1 MKRTLICSLAALA
14 VATGAHAQQSS
25 APASSTQP
33 SSQTGSK
40 PQHSSATV
48 PSADKDRPAAA
59 ATPNYQG
66 AQGKKKDPGTACS
79 TARLKKDGSL
89 DCGMSGKSAAPKP
102 SK

>member
-1 MKRTLICSLAALA
+1 MKCTLICTLAALA
-14 VATGAHAQQSS
+14 VVTLAHAQQPS
-25 APASSTQP
+25 APANSTPP
-33 SSQTGSK
+33 SPQTAS
-40 PQHSSATV
+40 HSSAAT

-59 ATPNYQG
+59 ANPNYQG
-66 AQGKKKDPGTACS
+66 AQGKKKDVGTACS